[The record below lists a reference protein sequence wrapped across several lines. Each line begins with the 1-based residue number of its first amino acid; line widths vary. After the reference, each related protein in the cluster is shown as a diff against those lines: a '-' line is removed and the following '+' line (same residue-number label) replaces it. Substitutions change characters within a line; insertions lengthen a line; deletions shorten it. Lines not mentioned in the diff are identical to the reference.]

1 MMKLKD
7 FSRSSVILLGLSLL
21 FACGGNDTPAET
33 LRPVRYTQVFSTGGG
48 RARAFSG
55 VARARVESRM
65 SFRVSGSIQRVP
77 VEVGDQVRVGQ
88 LLADLDPEDYRLQL
102 EQAEAA
108 LSRARA
114 EARNAAANF
123 DRVRQL
129 YESNNA
135 SPNQLDQ
142 ARAGSESADAQ
153 VRSAENRR
161 DAARLQLSYTR
172 LTAPSAGQV
181 AEVDVEV
188 NENVTAGQP
197 VVLLTSAS
205 ELEVEVAVPEVLISR
220 VREGSDVTVTFDAL
234 PGSSI
239 FARVTEVGVVAG
251 GLATT
256 FPVAVRLGRPV
267 EGLRSGMTAEV
278 TFQFESTDSRDRILV
293 PASAVGEDR
302 DGRFVFVLHRL
313 EEGIGMALRRPVT
326 VGELTGD
333 GFEVLDG
340 LFDEELVITAGVSR
354 IRDSLRVRIPGIA
367 QAGS

>member
-1 MMKLKD
+1 VD
-7 FSRSSVILLGLSLL
+7 
-21 FACGGNDTPAET
+21 
-33 LRPVRYTQVFSTGGG
+33 
-48 RARAFSG
+48 
-55 VARARVESRM
+55 
-65 SFRVSGSIQRVP
+65 
-77 VEVGDQVRVGQ
+77 VGDEVRAGQ
-88 LLADLDPEDYRLQL
+88 LLAEIDPEDYRLQL

-161 DAARLQLSYTR
+161 DASRLQLSYAR
-172 LTAPSAGQV
+172 LTAPAAGQV

-188 NENVTAGQP
+188 NENVSAGQP
-197 VVLLTSAS
+197 VLLLTSAS

-220 VREGSDVTVTFDAL
+220 VREGDEVMVTFDAL
-234 PGSSI
+234 PGDSI
-239 FARVTEVGVVAG
+239 PARVTEVGVVAG

-267 EGLRSGMTAEV
+267 EGLRSGMAAEV
-278 TFQFESTDSRDRILV
+278 AFRFESTDSRDRIIV

-302 DGRFVFVLHRL
+302 EGRFVFVLQRL
-313 EEGIGMALRRPVT
+313 EDGVGIALRRPVT
-326 VGELTGD
+326 VGELTGE
-333 GFEVLDG
+333 GFEVFEG
-340 LFDEELVITAGVSR
+340 LFDEELVVTAGVSR
-354 IRDSLRVRIPGIA
+354 IRDSLKVRMPGA
-367 QAGS
+367 TQAGS